1 MNPLS
6 IEDAQ
11 KRVDAWISQFE
22 EGYFPPLVQIA
33 RLTEELGE
41 LARAVS
47 HQTGVKIPKKGETLH
62 SIEEEVGDLLFV
74 LICFANAN
82 HISLEKALLDN
93 LDKIE
98 KRDTHRWTLKKDLPH
113 VQNEET

>member
-1 MNPLS
+1 MPPLS
-6 IEDAQ
+6 LVDAQ

-22 EGYFPPLVQIA
+22 EGYFPPLVQLA

-62 SIEEEVGDLLFV
+62 SVEEEVGDMLFV

-82 HISLEKALLDN
+82 NINLENALLKN
-93 LDKIE
+93 IEKIE
-98 KRDTHRWTLKKDLPH
+98 KRDTHRWTLKKDLPY
-113 VQNEET
+113 VQNEKT